1 MESITVENLNP
12 KAKKLLEDLADLNLI
27 SIIKKTVSKKSS
39 IDWNTLLSKT
49 QQNGVLKAVESIN
62 KGEGTPH
69 KEVIT
74 KLREKFNNE

>member
-49 QQNGVLKAVESIN
+49 QQNGVLNAVESIN
-62 KGEGTPH
+62 KGQGTPH